1 MDYVDYLFLSHKTLL
16 ESSLQYF
23 PGELTISRVY
33 YYSTRSIEDIEYGSQ
48 REREPELSQIKQQ
61 HYTYTHTA
69 AWSLWIVEVL
79 GLNCVTVAE
88 FVARSRVGTHTTL
101 SIYSTTLHTYHER
114 SLRLVVY
121 HQSDD
126 DDDGSKRGALE
137 LQYFGWGFCHCFTFV

>member
-1 MDYVDYLFLSHKTLL
+1 MKV
-16 ESSLQYF
+16 
-23 PGELTISRVY
+23 
-33 YYSTRSIEDIEYGSQ
+33 
-48 REREPELSQIKQQ
+48 RERERERARESRRLNG
-61 HYTYTHTA
+61 
-69 AWSLWIVEVL
+69 WFVVVEVL

-101 SIYSTTLHTYHER
+101 SIYSTTLHYIPREK
-114 SLRLVVY
+114 SEEKWLVVVY